1 MAARERTQAARV
13 IRDTRTPE
21 NKAKTKQR
29 EEVLWNSRI
38 TKDGVLVFLASA
50 KKLGTARGQ
59 VQDVMASHLLKAH
72 AEDAKAFMHAYDAM
86 CKAIRNAQPSTPFHV
101 KGSNVLGS
109 YEIELRNVSLTD
121 DNLVAINEI

>member
-1 MAARERTQAARV
+1 MKDRNQAAIT

-21 NKAKTKQR
+21 VKAQSKQR

-38 TKDGVLVFLASA
+38 TKDGVLVFLASS

-59 VQDVMASHLLKAH
+59 VQDVLASHLLKAH

-86 CKAIRNAQPSTPFHV
+86 CKAIRHAQPSVPFHV
-101 KGSNVLGS
+101 KKSNVLGS
-109 YEIELRNVSLTD
+109 YEIELRNISLTD
-121 DNLVAINEI
+121 DNLVAINLV